1 MSDDEAAERVRIATR
16 VFDEFPHQVAV
27 IDDEGVIRATN
38 RAWETFGIENDVGV
52 EADMV
57 GENYLAVCRA
67 GEDEDSATAA
77 EGISAVIDGREDEFS
92 FEYPCHGPAGKR
104 WFTMRATP
112 FEFEGET
119 LVLVVHTDITDRHR
133 AEADVAER
141 NETLEM
147 VAGIL
152 SHDLRNPLSVAT
164 ARTELMQE
172 TSDEDGDDDL
182 AAIERSLERMRDI
195 IDDALL
201 IARQTGPDAVVTVDL
216 GACAERAWEQV
227 ATGNATLLVEG
238 DATVEADETLLAQL
252 LENLFRNAVEHGG
265 DDVTVTVSPR
275 EDGFVVADD
284 GPGIPES
291 ERDAVFESGYTT
303 NQDDGGTGLG
313 LAIVSRIADVHGW
326 SVEVADGPDGGAAFV
341 VWGVAVDR

>member
-1 MSDDEAAERVRIATR
+1 MSDDEVAERVRIATR

-27 IDDEGVIRATN
+27 LDDEGVIRATN

-77 EGISAVIDGREDEFS
+77 EGISAVIDGRRDEFS
-92 FEYPCHGPAGKR
+92 FEYPCHEPDQRR

-119 LVLVVHTDITDRHR
+119 LVLIVHTDITDRHR
-133 AEADVAER
+133 AETNVSER

-147 VAGIL
+147 VTGIL

-164 ARTELMQE
+164 ARTELLRE
-172 TSDEDGDDDL
+172 RSDGSDNDDL
-182 AAIERSLERMRDI
+182 AAIERSLERIRDI

-201 IARQTGPDAVVTVDL
+201 IARQTEPESLEALDL
-216 GACAERAWEQV
+216 RACAERAWEQV
-227 ATGNATLLVEG
+227 ATGDATLVVEA

-265 DDVTVTVSPR
+265 GDVTVTVSSR
-275 EDGFVVADD
+275 EGGFVVADD

-303 NQDDGGTGLG
+303 NQDGGGTGLG
-313 LAIVSRIADVHGW
+313 LAIVSRIADLHGW
-326 SVEVADGPDGGAAFV
+326 SIRATDGPDGGAAFV
-341 VWGVAVDR
+341 VSGVAVEQ